1 MIYGINKRVNKYLQ
15 KFATPTISRTKLKE
29 FLYNHYE
36 PFFIWGRTEKE
47 NKTLSRVEAYSIV
60 GPGGRAMNGAVYWG
74 NRYVQGGYVIL
85 YNVEKLGFRTYPINK
100 ITKIEKEG
108 VVYKVV

>member
-1 MIYGINKRVNKYLQ
+1 MIYGINKTVNKYLQ

-29 FLYNHYE
+29 FLYDHYE

-47 NKTLSRVEAYSIV
+47 NKALEREEAYSIF
-60 GPGGRAMNGAVYWG
+60 GPGGKAMNGAIYWTD
-74 NRYVQGGYVIL
+74 RYVAGGYVIL

-100 ITKIEKEG
+100 ITKIEKG
-108 VVYKVV
+108 NIVYKVV